1 VERLKQ
7 VVITGANGFVG
18 RNVGKFLSKN
28 GFNIMPI
35 VRKNRERSI
44 TFRRA
49 IVSKNLLEDHL
60 LSEIKNSGALLHF
73 IGQGRQTVDSEYEKI
88 NVDTTRN
95 VIQLCRKASIKKIV
109 YISGLGVDKK
119 STLGYFISKYKA
131 EQEIIKSGLDYT
143 ILRASHIIG
152 KDDPLSKTLNSQI
165 RRGMIIIAGSGNYRI
180 QPIFVEDV
188 AKVVL
193 KSISE
198 KKYFKKILDLVGAQT
213 VTYNHF
219 VKDFVQ
225 GRKIRIR
232 NIDFENAYRDA
243 LHNKG
248 PFGVDDLSILVG
260 DYVGDHKKL
269 RRISGIKFR
278 LYKDVLESRGLS

>member
-1 VERLKQ
+1 MERPNQ

-28 GFNIMPI
+28 GFNIIPI
-35 VRKNRERSI
+35 VRKNRKRSI
-44 TFRRA
+44 TFGKA

-60 LSEIKNSGALLHF
+60 LSEIKNSGAMLHF

-88 NVDTTRN
+88 NVNTTRN
-95 VIQLCRKASIKKIV
+95 AIQLCKKASIKKIV

-152 KDDPLSKTLNSQI
+152 KDDPLSKTLNIQI

-188 AKVVL
+188 AKVIM
-193 KSISE
+193 KSITE
-198 KKYFKKILDLVGAQT
+198 KKFFKKILDLVGVQT

-219 VKDFVQ
+219 VKDFAQ

-232 NIDFENAYRDA
+232 NIDFESAYRDA

-248 PFGVDDLSILVG
+248 PFGVDDLSILAG

-269 RRISGIKFR
+269 KRISGIKFR
-278 LYKDVLESRGLS
+278 IYKDVLESRGLS

>member
-1 VERLKQ
+1 VERPNQ

-28 GFNIMPI
+28 GFNIIPI
-35 VRKNRERSI
+35 VRKNRKRSI
-44 TFRRA
+44 TFGKA

-60 LSEIKNSGALLHF
+60 LSEIKNSGAMLHF

-88 NVDTTRN
+88 NVNTTRN
-95 VIQLCRKASIKKIV
+95 AIQLCKKASIKKIV

-152 KDDPLSKTLNSQI
+152 KDDPLSKTLNIQI

-188 AKVVL
+188 AKVIM
-193 KSISE
+193 KSITE
-198 KKYFKKILDLVGAQT
+198 KKFFKKILDLVGVQT

-219 VKDFVQ
+219 VKDFAQ

-232 NIDFENAYRDA
+232 NIDFESAYRDA

-248 PFGVDDLSILVG
+248 PFGVDDLSILAG

-269 RRISGIKFR
+269 KRISGIKFR
-278 LYKDVLESRGLS
+278 IYKDVLESRGLS

>member
-1 VERLKQ
+1 MERLKQ

-28 GFNIMPI
+28 GFNIIPI
-35 VRKNRERSI
+35 VRKNRKRSI
-44 TFRRA
+44 TFGKA

-60 LSEIKNSGALLHF
+60 LSEIKNSGAMLHF

-88 NVDTTRN
+88 NVNTTRN
-95 VIQLCRKASIKKIV
+95 AIQLCKKASIKKIV

-152 KDDPLSKTLNSQI
+152 KDDPLSKTLNIQI

-188 AKVVL
+188 AKVIM
-193 KSISE
+193 KSITE
-198 KKYFKKILDLVGAQT
+198 KKFFKKILDLVGSQT

-219 VKDFVQ
+219 VKDFAQ

-232 NIDFENAYRDA
+232 NIDFESAYRDA

-248 PFGVDDLSILVG
+248 PFGVDDLSILAG

-269 RRISGIKFR
+269 KRISGIKFR
-278 LYKDVLESRGLS
+278 MYKDILESRGLS

>member
-1 VERLKQ
+1 MERPNQ

-28 GFNIMPI
+28 GFNIIPI
-35 VRKNRERSI
+35 VRKNRKRSI
-44 TFRRA
+44 TFGKA

-188 AKVVL
+188 AKVIM
-193 KSISE
+193 KSITE
-198 KKYFKKILDLVGAQT
+198 KKFFKKILDLVGSQT

-219 VKDFVQ
+219 VKDFAQ

-232 NIDFENAYRDA
+232 NIDFESAYRDA

>member
-1 VERLKQ
+1 MERPNQ

-28 GFNIMPI
+28 GFNIIPI
-35 VRKNRERSI
+35 VRKNRKRSI
-44 TFRRA
+44 TFGKA

-60 LSEIKNSGALLHF
+60 LSEIKNSGAMLHF

-88 NVDTTRN
+88 NVNTTRN
-95 VIQLCRKASIKKIV
+95 AIQLCKKASIKKIV

-152 KDDPLSKTLNSQI
+152 KDDPLSKTLNIQI

-188 AKVVL
+188 AKVIM
-193 KSISE
+193 KSITE
-198 KKYFKKILDLVGAQT
+198 KKFFKKILDLVGVQT

-219 VKDFVQ
+219 VKDFAQ

-232 NIDFENAYRDA
+232 NIDFESAYRDA

-248 PFGVDDLSILVG
+248 PFGVDDLSILAG

-269 RRISGIKFR
+269 KRISGIKFTR
-278 LYKDVLESRGLS
+278 YKDILKSSSFS

>member
-1 VERLKQ
+1 MERLKQ

-28 GFNIMPI
+28 GFNIIPI
-35 VRKNRERSI
+35 VRKNRKRSI
-44 TFRRA
+44 TFGKA

-60 LSEIKNSGALLHF
+60 LSEIKNSGAMLHF

-88 NVDTTRN
+88 NVNTTRN
-95 VIQLCRKASIKKIV
+95 AIQLCKKASIKKIV

-152 KDDPLSKTLNSQI
+152 KDDPLSKTLNIQI

-188 AKVVL
+188 AKVIM
-193 KSISE
+193 KSITE
-198 KKYFKKILDLVGAQT
+198 KKFFKKILDLVGVQT

-219 VKDFVQ
+219 VKDFAQ

-232 NIDFENAYRDA
+232 NIDFESAYRDA

-248 PFGVDDLSILVG
+248 PFGVDDLSILAG

-269 RRISGIKFR
+269 KRISGIKFR
-278 LYKDVLESRGLS
+278 IYKDVLESRGLS

>member
-1 VERLKQ
+1 MERLKQ

-28 GFNIMPI
+28 GFNIIPI
-35 VRKNRERSI
+35 VRKNRKRSI
-44 TFRRA
+44 TFGKA

-60 LSEIKNSGALLHF
+60 LLEIKNSGALLHF

-88 NVDTTRN
+88 NVNTTRN
-95 VIQLCRKASIKKIV
+95 AIQLCKKASIKKIV

-143 ILRASHIIG
+143 ILRASHIMG
-152 KDDPLSKTLNSQI
+152 KADPLSKTLNSQI

-188 AKVVL
+188 AKVIM
-193 KSISE
+193 KSINE
-198 KKYFKKILDLVGAQT
+198 KKFFKKILDLVGAQT

-225 GRKIRIR
+225 GRKIRIK

-248 PFGVDDLSILVG
+248 QFGVDDLSILAG

-269 RRISGIKFR
+269 KRISGIKFR
-278 LYKDVLESRGLS
+278 IYKDVLESRGLS

>member
-1 VERLKQ
+1 VERPNQ

-28 GFNIMPI
+28 GFNIIPI
-35 VRKNRERSI
+35 VRKNRKRSI
-44 TFRRA
+44 TFGKA

-60 LSEIKNSGALLHF
+60 LSEIKNSGAMLHF

-88 NVDTTRN
+88 NVNTTRN
-95 VIQLCRKASIKKIV
+95 AIQLCKKASIKKIV

-152 KDDPLSKTLNSQI
+152 KDDPLSKTLNIQI

-188 AKVVL
+188 AKVIM
-193 KSISE
+193 KSITE
-198 KKYFKKILDLVGAQT
+198 KKFFKKILDLVGSQT

-219 VKDFVQ
+219 VKDFAQ

-232 NIDFENAYRDA
+232 NIDFESAYRDA

-248 PFGVDDLSILVG
+248 PFGVDDLSILAG

-269 RRISGIKFR
+269 KRISGIKFR
-278 LYKDVLESRGLS
+278 MYKDILESRGLS

>member
-1 VERLKQ
+1 MDEVHFKTNHKT
-7 VVITGANGFVG
+7 V
-18 RNVGKFLSKN
+18 
-28 GFNIMPI
+28 
-35 VRKNRERSI
+35 SI
-44 TFRRA
+44 TFGRA

-193 KSISE
+193 KSIIQ
-198 KKYFKKILDLVGAQT
+198 KKFFKKILDLVGAQT

>member
-1 VERLKQ
+1 MERPNQ

-88 NVDTTRN
+88 NVNTTRN
-95 VIQLCRKASIKKIV
+95 AIQLCKKASIKKIV

-152 KDDPLSKTLNSQI
+152 KDDPLSKTLNIQI

-188 AKVVL
+188 AKVIM
-193 KSISE
+193 KSITE
-198 KKYFKKILDLVGAQT
+198 KKFFKKILDLVGSQT

-219 VKDFVQ
+219 VKDFAQ

-232 NIDFENAYRDA
+232 NIDFESAYRDA

-248 PFGVDDLSILVG
+248 PFGVDDLSILAG

-269 RRISGIKFR
+269 KRISGIKFR
-278 LYKDVLESRGLS
+278 MYKDILESRGLS

>member
-1 VERLKQ
+1 MKQ

-28 GFNIMPI
+28 GFNIIPI
-35 VRKNRERSI
+35 VRKNRKRSI
-44 TFRRA
+44 TFGRA

-60 LSEIKNSGALLHF
+60 LSEIKNSGAMLHF

-95 VIQLCRKASIKKIV
+95 AIQLCKKASIKKIV
-109 YISGLGVDKK
+109 YISGLGVHKK

-131 EQEIIKSGLDYT
+131 EQERIKSGLDYT

-152 KDDPLSKTLNSQI
+152 KDDPLSKTLSRQI

-188 AKVVL
+188 AKVIM
-193 KSISE
+193 KSITE
-198 KKYFKKILDLVGAQT
+198 KKFFKKILDLVGAQT

-248 PFGVDDLSILVG
+248 PFGVDDLSILAG

-269 RRISGIKFR
+269 KRMSGIKFR
-278 LYKDVLESRGLS
+278 IYKDVLESRGLS

>member
-1 VERLKQ
+1 MERLKR

-28 GFNIMPI
+28 GFNVIPI
-35 VRKNRERSI
+35 VRKNRKRSI
-44 TFRRA
+44 TFGKA

-60 LSEIKNSGALLHF
+60 LSEIKNSGTLLHF

-198 KKYFKKILDLVGAQT
+198 RKFFKKILDLVGAQT

>member
-1 VERLKQ
+1 MERLKR

-44 TFRRA
+44 TFGRA

-60 LSEIKNSGALLHF
+60 LSEIKNSGTLLHF

-198 KKYFKKILDLVGAQT
+198 KKFFKKILDLVGAQT

>member
-1 VERLKQ
+1 MERLKR

-44 TFRRA
+44 TFGRA

-60 LSEIKNSGALLHF
+60 LSEIKNSGTLLHF

-88 NVDTTRN
+88 NVDTTRD

-198 KKYFKKILDLVGAQT
+198 RKFFKKILDLVGAQT

>member
-28 GFNIMPI
+28 GFNVIPI
-35 VRKNRERSI
+35 VRKNRKRSI
-44 TFRRA
+44 TFGKA

-60 LSEIKNSGALLHF
+60 LLEIKNSGALLHF

-95 VIQLCRKASIKKIV
+95 AIQLCKEASIKKIV

-143 ILRASHIIG
+143 ILRASHIMG

-193 KSISE
+193 KSITE
-198 KKYFKKILDLVGAQT
+198 KKFFKKILDLVGAQR
-213 VTYNHF
+213 VTYNQF

-225 GRKIRIR
+225 GRKIKIR
-232 NIDFENAYRDA
+232 NINFENAYRDA

-248 PFGVDDLSILVG
+248 PFRVDDLSILVG

-269 RRISGIKFR
+269 KRISGIKFR
-278 LYKDVLESRGLS
+278 IYKNVLESRGLS

>member
-1 VERLKQ
+1 MERLKQ

-28 GFNIMPI
+28 GFNIIPI
-35 VRKNRERSI
+35 VRKNRKRSI
-44 TFRRA
+44 TFGKA

-60 LSEIKNSGALLHF
+60 LLEIKNSGALLHF

-88 NVDTTRN
+88 NVNTTRN
-95 VIQLCRKASIKKIV
+95 AIQLCKKASIKKIV

-152 KDDPLSKTLNSQI
+152 KDDPLSKTLNIQI

-188 AKVVL
+188 AKVIM
-193 KSISE
+193 KSINE
-198 KKYFKKILDLVGAQT
+198 KKFFKKILDLVGAQT

-225 GRKIRIR
+225 GRKIKIR

-248 PFGVDDLSILVG
+248 PFGVDDLSILAG

-269 RRISGIKFR
+269 KRISGIKFR
-278 LYKDVLESRGLS
+278 IYKDVLESRGLS

>member
-28 GFNIMPI
+28 GFNVIPI
-35 VRKNRERSI
+35 VRKNRKRSI
-44 TFRRA
+44 TFGKA

-60 LSEIKNSGALLHF
+60 LLEIKNSGALLHF

-95 VIQLCRKASIKKIV
+95 AIQLCKEASIKKIV

-143 ILRASHIIG
+143 ILRASHIMG

-193 KSISE
+193 KSITE
-198 KKYFKKILDLVGAQT
+198 KKFFKKILDLVGAQR

-225 GRKIRIR
+225 GRKIKIR
-232 NIDFENAYRDA
+232 NINFENAYRDA

-248 PFGVDDLSILVG
+248 PFRVDDLSILVG

-269 RRISGIKFR
+269 KRISGIKFR
-278 LYKDVLESRGLS
+278 IYKNVLESRGLS

>member
-1 VERLKQ
+1 VERLKR

-44 TFRRA
+44 TFGRA

-60 LSEIKNSGALLHF
+60 LSEIKNSGTLLHF

-198 KKYFKKILDLVGAQT
+198 KKFFKKILDLVGAQT

>member
-1 VERLKQ
+1 MERLKQ

>member
-1 VERLKQ
+1 MERLKR

-28 GFNIMPI
+28 GFNIIPI
-35 VRKNRERSI
+35 VRKNRKRSI
-44 TFRRA
+44 TFGKA

-60 LSEIKNSGALLHF
+60 LLEIKNSRALLHF

-88 NVDTTRN
+88 NVNTTRN
-95 VIQLCRKASIKKIV
+95 AIQLCKKASIKKIV

-143 ILRASHIIG
+143 ILRASHIMG
-152 KDDPLSKTLNSQI
+152 KADPLSKTLNSQI

-193 KSISE
+193 KSITE
-198 KKYFKKILDLVGAQT
+198 KKFFKKILDLVGAQT

-225 GRKIRIR
+225 GRKIKIR

-248 PFGVDDLSILVG
+248 PFGVDDLSILAG

-269 RRISGIKFR
+269 KRMSGIKFR
-278 LYKDVLESRGLS
+278 IYKDVLESRGLS

>member
-1 VERLKQ
+1 MERLKQ

-18 RNVGKFLSKN
+18 SNVGKFLSKN
-28 GFNIMPI
+28 GFNLIPI
-35 VRKNRERSI
+35 VRKNKERTI
-44 TFRRA
+44 TFGRA

-60 LSEIKNSGALLHF
+60 LSEIKNSGTLLHF

-198 KKYFKKILDLVGAQT
+198 RKFFKKILDLVGAQT